1 MIFTIWVCYIK
12 VGAKPNIFFKNSLFY
27 RFYACI
33 IYVTLGIS
41 GISYSSI
48 YFNSLVYLQ
57 IEQNDKI
64 LHVYV
69 HRVKYEQFP
78 NLID

>member
-1 MIFTIWVCYIK
+1 MIHWGLVEFLILQFT
-12 VGAKPNIFFKNSLFY
+12 
-27 RFYACI
+27 
-33 IYVTLGIS
+33 
-41 GISYSSI
+41 SI
-48 YFNSLVYLQ
+48 PLVYLQ

-78 NLID
+78 MID

>member
-1 MIFTIWVCYIK
+1 MIFTIWVCYLE
-12 VGAKPNIFFKNSLFY
+12 VGTKPKNFFSSFAD
-27 RFYACI
+27 FMH
-33 IYVTLGIS
+33 V
-41 GISYSSI
+41 SYWALMEFLILQFTSI
-48 YFNSLVYLQ
+48 PLVYLQ

-64 LHVYV
+64 LHDYV